1 MFLSLLDLSTDY
13 DMGTLIDLPM
23 VLKKLGKLMVTIDLP
38 DDVNIQKKLSQLLTK
53 ALQNNFD
60 EEIKAMLPFTFE
72 GLCYLYH
79 ENLPV
84 LVEFFLKFNDFLKSE
99 IEAGRPQDTKKELGS
114 S

>member
-1 MFLSLLDLSTDY
+1 MLIALLEMSTDY

-23 VLKKLGKLMVTIDLP
+23 VLKKLGKLLVAIDLP
-38 DDVNIQKKLSQLLTK
+38 DDVNIQKKLSMLLMK

-60 EEIKAMLPFTFE
+60 EEIKAMLPYTFE

-79 ENLPV
+79 QNLPV
-84 LVEFFLKFNDFLKSE
+84 LVEFYVKFDEFLINE
-99 IEAGRPQDTKKELGS
+99 IEAGRPQEKKKELGS